1 MRVLLVKTSSMGDV
15 IHTLPALTDAMNA
28 IAGIRFD
35 WVVEEGFKEIPQWHS
50 AVDRVIPVAIRRW
63 RKSPIDT
70 WRSGEWQTFKEH
82 LQMREYDAV
91 IDAQGLLKSACLIV
105 RYARGPS
112 FGLDKN
118 SAREPWASKCY
129 THPIAVATEQHAVER
144 IRELFAK
151 ALSYQ
156 LPEQLGDFSIS
167 EHFEQSEDRDYLVFN
182 HSTTRVD
189 KHYPEV
195 YWLQLIQ
202 LATENGWK
210 IKLPWG
216 NALERDRAQRLAQEN
231 TKVEVLPKLSLC
243 QVAQVLAN
251 AAGCISVDTGLSH
264 LSAALNKPNITL
276 FGPTDPGLVG
286 GYGNNQQSLLAANF
300 VKNDSQVEPAV
311 FRPLLPQTVW
321 QEYSQLI
328 NQ

>member
-1 MRVLLVKTSSMGDV
+1 MGDV
-15 IHTLPALTDAMNA
+15 IHALPALTDAVNA

-50 AVDRVIPVAIRRW
+50 AVDKVIPVAIRRW
-63 RKSPIDT
+63 RKSPLET
-70 WRSGEWQTFKEH
+70 WRSGEWQAFKQQ

-112 FGLDKN
+112 FGLDKH
-118 SAREPWASKCY
+118 SAKEPWASKCY
-129 THPIAVATEQHAVER
+129 TQPIAVAKEQHAVER

-151 ALSYQ
+151 ALNYQ
-156 LPEQLGDFSIS
+156 LPEQPGDFSIS
-167 EHFEQSEDRDYLVFN
+167 EHFEPCQSRDYLVFN

-189 KHYPEV
+189 KHYPEA
-195 YWLQLIQ
+195 YWQQLIQ
-202 LATENGWK
+202 LATKDGWS

-216 NALERDRAQRLAQEN
+216 NALERERAQRLAGDHV
-231 TKVEVLPKLSLC
+231 KVEVLPKLSLC
-243 QVAQVLAN
+243 QVAQVLAS

-264 LSAALNKPNITL
+264 LTAALNRPNITL

-286 GYGNNQQSLLAANF
+286 GYGKSQRSLLAGNF
-300 VKNDSQVEPAV
+300 ATNHSEVEPAI
-311 FRPLLPQTVW
+311 FRSLLPNTVW
-321 QEYSQLI
+321 QEFSQLI
-328 NQ
+328 IK

>member
-1 MRVLLVKTSSMGDV
+1 MGDV
-15 IHTLPALTDAMNA
+15 IHALPALTDAVNA

-50 AVDRVIPVAIRRW
+50 AVDKVIPVAIRRW
-63 RKSPIDT
+63 RKSPLDT
-70 WRSGEWQTFKEH
+70 WRSGEWQAFKQQ

-118 SAREPWASKCY
+118 SAKEPWASKCY
-129 THPIAVATEQHAVER
+129 TQSIAVAKEQHAVER
-144 IRELFAK
+144 IRQLFAA
-151 ALSYQ
+151 ALNYPM
-156 LPEQLGDFSIS
+156 PEQLGDFAIS
-167 EHFEQSEDRDYLVFN
+167 EHFESCENKNYLVFN

-189 KHYPEV
+189 KHYPEA
-195 YWLQLIQ
+195 YWQQLIQ
-202 LATENGWK
+202 LAGEDGWK

-216 NALERDRAQRLAQEN
+216 NALEKKRAQRLALGN
-231 TKVEVLPKLSLC
+231 ANVEVLTKLSLC

-264 LSAALNKPNITL
+264 LTAALNRPNITL

-286 GYGNNQQSLLAANF
+286 GYGKYQRSLLASNF
-300 VKNDSQVEPAV
+300 ETNHSAVEPAI
-311 FRPLLPQTVW
+311 FRPLLPQAVW
-321 QEYSQLI
+321 KEFTQLI
-328 NQ
+328 IK